1 MGWAEGGGWGGGGL
15 LVFLVSTI
23 SVTRK
28 KLRILSFHI
37 RLSLDSSH
45 PCEKFRLFCSTREP
59 KRSPRPVPGPP
70 PPTSPPSCTLA
81 LACEM
86 SHLQTQNSSCRL
98 VTTHGRQKKPP
109 FNFFVHCKVP
119 NYMGLFG
126 L

>member
-1 MGWAEGGGWGGGGL
+1 MDGGVEGGRGG

-37 RLSLDSSH
+37 WLSLDSSH

-59 KRSPRPVPGPP
+59 KRSPRPVP
-70 PPTSPPSCTLA
+70 SPPLSPSLLTPKLHSALA

-86 SHLQTQNSSCRL
+86 SHLQTQNSSCSFGYNSW
-98 VTTHGRQKKPP
+98 TTKPP